1 MVLNTTFNNIS
12 VTGISQWSVVLVEKT
27 GKPSNNYR
35 PAANHCQTFIT
46 NTQKYFEVIKSTVN
60 LMCPCPF
67 QTLT

>member
-1 MVLNTTFNNIS
+1 MMLNTTFNNIS

-35 PAANHCQTFIT
+35 PAANPCQTLIT
-46 NTQKYFEVIKSTVN
+46 NTQKYFEVITSTVN